1 MPVHLADVP
10 TRRSHAERHVSRD
23 ATRERLV
30 RAGVEAVLE
39 RGWAA
44 SGVDTVLR
52 SAGVSKGSFYH
63 YFTSKD
69 AFGYAVLAGY
79 QAYFM
84 RRLAR
89 CFGAGAPATL
99 AAQFDAFL
107 AESIDGMAR
116 HGWRRGCLVGALGQE
131 IGGLHEGFRAR
142 LLDSLAGWET
152 LLAEAIGAAQAR
164 GEVAARLDPAACAR
178 GFWTAWEGA
187 VLRARLQRDGA
198 PLVAAVAD
206 FRRLLAPNHDSP

>member
-1 MPVHLADVP
+1 MPTNLADAA

-23 ATRERLV
+23 GTRERLV

-44 SGVDTVLR
+44 SGVDAVLR
-52 SAGVSKGSFYH
+52 SAGVPKGSFYH

-79 QAYFM
+79 QAFFM

-99 AAQFDAFL
+99 AAQLDAFL
-107 AESIDGMAR
+107 AESLDGMAR

-131 IGGLHEGFRAR
+131 LGGLHEGFRAR
-142 LLDSLAGWET
+142 LLDSLAAWEV
-152 LLAEAIGAAQAR
+152 LLAEAIAAAQAR
-164 GEVAARLDPAACAR
+164 GEVAAGLDPSACAR

-198 PLVAAVAD
+198 PLAAAVAD